1 MILFNHTLHI
11 DYIGDLIMSKKQDGN
26 VVFIGSKPVMSYVL
40 ACITQLNE
48 GNQDLIL
55 KARGRAISRA
65 VDTAEIIRNRFVTD
79 AVIKDIVISTEQ
91 IERSEGGTA
100 NVSAIEI
107 TISKKKGK

>member
-1 MILFNHTLHI
+1 L
-11 DYIGDLIMSKKQDGN
+11 SKKDEQN
-26 VVFIGSKPVMSYVL
+26 VVYIGSKPVMSYVL

-48 GNQDLIL
+48 GTQDLVL

-79 AVIKDIVISTEQ
+79 AKIADIQISTEQ

-107 TISKKKGK
+107 VISKKK

>member
-1 MILFNHTLHI
+1 
-11 DYIGDLIMSKKQDGN
+11 MSKSKEKN
-26 VVFIGSKPVMSYVL
+26 VVFIGSKNVMSYVL
-40 ACITQLNE
+40 AAITLLNE
-48 GNQDLIL
+48 SNDDLIL

-79 AVIKDIVISTEQ
+79 AVIKKIEISTEQ

-107 TISKKKGK
+107 TITKKGK